1 MPQMTARRE
10 ETRRSYLEESAWMRF
25 SSPLFSALS
34 RACAEDPD
42 MIELGSTARPGQP
55 VGILLPV
62 AVQFLLLKSPEPAL
76 AQYFASLTETPKPA
90 TEAFPSFREFCLDRR
105 DELRRLLQT
114 RTVNTNLVERSST
127 ILPALVHVSRLVGQP
142 LTLVEICCSVGL
154 NLLFDEY
161 HYDYGAAGRTGSDS
175 SSVRLGCKSIGSRHP
190 PVDFIPEVSTRVGV
204 DLVKIEPTDPIEQ
217 LWMQAALCPEWRQER
232 AHLKTALSYRAAHP
246 LRILEGDALET
257 LPSLL
262 RELPG
267 TLCLLHTHCMGYWTQ
282 EAKAGLDD
290 LLRREACERDIHRVA
305 IDRLYEERPD
315 SIRTRFA
322 KLASAGI
329 PLTQKSLPSSI
340 EHTLYRRSEATTRVL
355 GQADGCGAWIDWG
368 PVV

>member
-1 MPQMTARRE
+1 MTQTAARRE
-10 ETRRSYLEESAWMRF
+10 ETRRSFLEESAWMRF

-34 RACAEDPD
+34 RACADDTD
-42 MIELGSTARPGQP
+42 MIELGATARPGQP

-62 AVQFLLLKSPEPAL
+62 SVQFLLLKSPEPAL
-76 AQYFASLTETPKPA
+76 AQYFASMTQAPKPA

-105 DELRRLLQT
+105 DEVQHLLQT

-127 ILPALVHVSRLVGQP
+127 ILPALVYVSRLVEQP

-154 NLLFDEY
+154 NLLFDKY
-161 HYDYGAAGRTGSDS
+161 HYDYGAAGRIGSDS
-175 SSVRLGCKSIGSRHP
+175 SSVRLGCKSVGSSSP
-190 PVDFIPEVSTRVGV
+190 PVDCIPQVATRVGV
-204 DLVKIEPTDPIEQ
+204 DLVRIDPTDPIEQ

-246 LRILEGDALET
+246 IRILEGDALET
-257 LPSLL
+257 LPALL
-262 RELPG
+262 QELPG
-267 TLCLLHTHCMGYWTQ
+267 TVCLLHTHCMGYWTQ

-290 LLRREACERDIHRVA
+290 LLRREARERDIHRVA
-305 IDRLYEERPD
+305 IDRLYEERPEW
-315 SIRTRFA
+315 IRTRLA

-340 EHTLYRRSEATTRVL
+340 EHIWYRRSDAKTRAL

-368 PVV
+368 PTG